1 MRDLRSPL
9 AVAYGIGLLLAVLA
23 QVASIALQGAPGT
36 APHYITYVPFIL
48 LSAYLC
54 GMGPGLLTT
63 ALSVIEAL
71 YYSTEPV
78 HSLRVGDPRNWLGL
92 GALAVT
98 GVVASALF
106 ERLQRGMTAAAVAK
120 QVRLEA
126 ERVRLEAERAR
137 FEAERV
143 RLEAE
148 RVRLEAERVRLEAE
162 RAFFEAERV
171 RLEAERAF
179 FLAERVRFEAERV
192 RLEAERVRLELERE
206 AEVNRCMLESVVDH
220 SPVPIA
226 LLSGSD
232 FRFKMINPAY
242 QALAPGEP
250 MTGRTVAEV
259 WPEMIALL
267 VPLLERVRETGQT
280 YHAKGMKMARHR
292 GIGLPPEDRYFD
304 VSYAALPGAEQGAP
318 ESESGR
324 VLMMAAEVTEQQRA
338 QEVLRKTL
346 AELKAALAEK
356 TVLLKEVHHRVKNN
370 LAVVASLLSMKA
382 GAIEGAEARAALDD
396 SQQRIRSIAMIHEHL
411 YGSEHLDRI
420 GFAQYAG
427 ELLRELSD
435 VYGDAEGRISVRL
448 EAEPIDMG
456 LHRAVP
462 CALILNELVTNAM
475 KHAFPDGRRGDVLV
489 RFRLAA
495 PGELELSV
503 EDNGIGCPREA
514 VLGGGKS
521 LGFRVVGILAKQLEG
536 SFDQEDCGGARFI
549 LRFRAGTSRQA
560 EILADVAGPAAA

>member
-126 ERVRLEAERAR
+126 ERVRLEAERA
-137 FEAERV
+137 
-143 RLEAE
+143 
-148 RVRLEAERVRLEAE
+148 
-162 RAFFEAERV
+162 
-171 RLEAERAF
+171 F

-292 GIGLPPEDRYFD
+292 GSGLPPEDRYFD